1 MKRIVYISFV
11 LFIATTLSSGLWPS
25 SSGTAAPRRET
36 AIVEFAET
44 VKLNDVLLKGEYL
57 IVHDEE
63 RMARGEPCTYFY
75 RGNRQDEAKLAT
87 AFHCI
92 HVDRGRAK
100 AFKVT
105 FSRHS
110 TPYDVPE
117 IKEIQFA
124 GSKDGHQVP

>member
-1 MKRIVYISFV
+1 MKRIVYILFV
-11 LFIATTLSSGLWPS
+11 LFIASTLSSGLWPS
-25 SSGTAAPRRET
+25 SSGIAAPRRES
-36 AIVEFAET
+36 AVVEFAET
-44 VKLNDVLLKGEYL
+44 VKLNGVLLRGQYL

-75 RGNRQDEAKLAT
+75 RGNRQDEAKLVT

-92 HVDRGRAK
+92 HVDRGRTESI
-100 AFKVT
+100 KVT

-117 IKEIQFA
+117 IQELQFA
-124 GSKDGHQVP
+124 GSKDGHKVP

>member
-1 MKRIVYISFV
+1 MKRIILISFV
-11 LFIATTLSSGLWPS
+11 IFGALAMSGSLCPS
-25 SSGTAAPRRET
+25 GKSTAAPRRES

-44 VKLNDVLLKGEYL
+44 VKLQGVLLRGQYL

-63 RMARGEPCTYFY
+63 RMARGEPCTYVY
-75 RGNRQDEAKLAT
+75 SGKQEDKAKLAA

-92 HVDRGRAK
+92 HVDRSK
-100 AFKVT
+100 TETFKVT

-110 TPYDVPE
+110 TPYEVPE
-117 IKEIQFA
+117 VKEIQFA